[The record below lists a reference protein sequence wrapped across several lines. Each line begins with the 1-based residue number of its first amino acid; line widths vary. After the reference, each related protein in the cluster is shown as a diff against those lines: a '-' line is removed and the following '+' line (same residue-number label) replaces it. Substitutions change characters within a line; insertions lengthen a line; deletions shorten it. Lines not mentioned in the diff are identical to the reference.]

1 MADTNYAGSGDFLG
15 IPSSYDNTPQGYRPL
30 LGYGNPGSA
39 PSQMRGRGAAGR
51 MVAPGTEEPIYG
63 APRYTEESAMGIYSM
78 SPGQVWKWQVRLAN
92 AGLLSSIRPGDASS
106 TYSAYRS
113 AMTEANRQGIDLKS
127 YLAKKTDGNQLVNRG
142 VSSGGSGS
150 SSSSYSSS
158 SSSSSSMTSS
168 SVSLTGRGQAEA
180 LLRQAMTQQ
189 LGRAPTNKEVA
200 GFKRALNTQ
209 ERKNPTIT
217 KTQSNQTTSTSTSTK
232 GTHTSSSSSTTGTSK
247 SVTKQSDIDA
257 GEEALDY
264 ARSDRFRSE
273 RFMHQDAGYYNA
285 IADLLGM

>member
-1 MADTNYAGSGDFLG
+1 MADSNYAGASDFLG
-15 IPSSYDNTPQGYRPL
+15 IPSSYDDVPGGYQPL
-30 LGYGNPGSA
+30 IGYGYPGMTPSA
-39 PSQMRGRGAAGR
+39 MRGRGAAGR
-51 MVAPGTEEPIYG
+51 MAVPGGEQPIYG
-63 APRYTEESAMGIYSM
+63 APRYTEESALGIYQM
-78 SPGQVWKWQVRLAN
+78 SAGQVWKWQVRLAN

-106 TYSAYRS
+106 SFNAYRS
-113 AMTEANRQGIDLKS
+113 AMTEANRMGIGLKE
-127 YLAKKTDGNQLVNRG
+127 YLAKRTDSNALVNRG
-142 VSSGGSGS
+142 AGSSSGGGGG
-150 SSSSYSSS
+150 SSYSSS
-158 SSSSSSMTSS
+158 SSSSSNTTSS
-168 SVSLTGRGQAEA
+168 SVSLTGKGQAES

-217 KTQSNQTTSTSTSTK
+217 KTQSNQTTSTQTSTK
-232 GTHTSSSSSTTGTSK
+232 GTHTTSSSSTSGTSK

-273 RFMHQDAGYYNA
+273 RVMHQDAGYYNA